1 MWLLKVW
8 VSFKEQIIVIEAF
21 YKIYKIIYCSK
32 QV

>member
-8 VSFKEQIIVIEAF
+8 VSFKEQIIVEAF
-21 YKIYKIIYCSK
+21 YKICKIIYGSK